1 MSNSQRTIVTDLD
14 GTPIRTDM
22 LLEFLLALI
31 KQNLL
36 YVFMVPFWLI

>member
-14 GTPIRTDM
+14 GTLIRTDM
-22 LLEFLLALI
+22 LLEPLLALI